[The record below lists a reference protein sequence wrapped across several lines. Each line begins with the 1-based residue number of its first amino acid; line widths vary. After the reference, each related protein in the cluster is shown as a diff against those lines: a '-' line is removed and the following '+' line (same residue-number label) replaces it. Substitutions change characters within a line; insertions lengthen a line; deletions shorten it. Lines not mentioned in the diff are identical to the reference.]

1 MGHPAL
7 DASTCAYVPEDFE
20 LEELSIV
27 ELQKRMQSGA
37 LTAAKLVELYLA
49 RIEEC
54 DRHGPA
60 VNAVIEI
67 NPDVRAIAQALDEE
81 RKARGPRGPLHGVP
95 ILIKDNFDTAD
106 RMMTAAGSLALVGQP
121 APQDATVVKKLRD
134 AGAVLLGKTNM
145 TEWANFRSTHS
156 TSGWSGRGGL
166 TRNPYVLDRNP
177 SGSSSGSGAA
187 VAANFCAV
195 ALGTETDGSIVSPAA
210 ANGIVG
216 IKPTVGLTSRAG
228 VVPLAH
234 SQDTVGPMARTVAD
248 AAALLGVLAGADPR
262 DPATQAS
269 EGKSFTDYTQ
279 FLDTAGLKGARIGIP
294 RKVYFGYSEK
304 GDAIA
309 ESAIQAMK
317 DAGAVII
324 DPADIPTAEEMAKD
338 DSEQEVLL
346 YEFKADLNQY
356 LVTRRGVPVRTL
368 AEAIAFNDAHAG
380 QELKY
385 FGQEL
390 FVMAEAKGPLT
401 DEAYRT
407 AREKCLRLSRQ
418 EGIDAVMDQHQL
430 DALVMLADAPA
441 CPTDLIN
448 GDRSLGSSSTPA
460 ALAGYPLISVPAGF
474 SFGLPV
480 NITFMGRA
488 FSEPTLIRLAHA
500 FERLT
505 QARRPPRFLAGIP
518 E

>member
-1 MGHPAL
+1 
-7 DASTCAYVPEDFE
+7 
-20 LEELSIV
+20 
-27 ELQKRMQSGA
+27 
-37 LTAAKLVELYLA
+37 
-49 RIEEC
+49 
-54 DRHGPA
+54 
-60 VNAVIEI
+60 
-67 NPDVRAIAQALDEE
+67 
-81 RKARGPRGPLHGVP
+81 
-95 ILIKDNFDTAD
+95 
-106 RMMTAAGSLALVGQP
+106 
-121 APQDATVVKKLRD
+121 
-134 AGAVLLGKTNM
+134 
-145 TEWANFRSTHS
+145 
-156 TSGWSGRGGL
+156 
-166 TRNPYVLDRNP
+166 
-177 SGSSSGSGAA
+177 
-187 VAANFCAV
+187 
-195 ALGTETDGSIVSPAA
+195 
-210 ANGIVG
+210 
-216 IKPTVGLTSRAG
+216 
-228 VVPLAH
+228 
-234 SQDTVGPMARTVAD
+234 MARTVAD

-460 ALAGYPLISVPAGF
+460 ALSGYPLISVPAGF